1 MYQAILSCFYN
12 CNAQATVINFICFPV
27 AIREFALSVFSR
39 FTEKVKSVGLLLNW
53 WVSANATSLRRDVKT
68 IEEKNSGLL
77 AVVIEV
83 RRFIIYEL
91 FGLYGKHF

>member
-39 FTEKVKSVGLLLNW
+39 FTEKVKSFGLLN
-53 WVSANATSLRRDVKT
+53 SANATSLRRYVKT
-68 IEEKNSGLL
+68 IEEKNSDLL
-77 AVVIEV
+77 AVVTEV

>member
-27 AIREFALSVFSR
+27 TIREFVFSR
-39 FTEKVKSVGLLLNW
+39 FTEKVKS
-53 WVSANATSLRRDVKT
+53 ANATSLRLYVTT
-68 IEEKNSGLL
+68 IEERNSGLL

-91 FGLYGKHF
+91 LGLYGKHF

>member
-1 MYQAILSCFYN
+1 MQ
-12 CNAQATVINFICFPV
+12 Q
-27 AIREFALSVFSR
+27 
-39 FTEKVKSVGLLLNW
+39 
-53 WVSANATSLRRDVKT
+53 SLRRDVKT
-68 IEEKNSGLL
+68 IEEKTSGLL

>member
-27 AIREFALSVFSR
+27 TIREFALSVFSR
-39 FTEKVKSVGLLLNW
+39 FTEKVK
-53 WVSANATSLRRDVKT
+53 SANATSLRRDVKT